1 MELEVREIYNK
12 AKYKGRT
19 WMKKKRN
26 IQHILFHQM
35 KLDKIEKSHLD
46 SYEQERNE
54 EKQ

>member
-1 MELEVREIYNK
+1 MDR
-12 AKYKGRT
+12 
-19 WMKKKRN
+19 KKKRN

-46 SYEQERNE
+46 SYEQGKNE